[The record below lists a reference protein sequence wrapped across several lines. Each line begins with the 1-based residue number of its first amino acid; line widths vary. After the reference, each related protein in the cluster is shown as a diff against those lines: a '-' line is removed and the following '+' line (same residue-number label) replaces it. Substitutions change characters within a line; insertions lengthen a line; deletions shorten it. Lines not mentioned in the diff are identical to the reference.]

1 MLLIMAVSKAKPL
14 SFSTTIR
21 NPERIPDFLRCI
33 LPYEGKTLTSEV
45 IHDVIKNVIREKEY
59 TPMFVSRTPEL
70 KEILKD
76 EEAVFSDKQLE
87 FIIEKSPQKHKEAGF
102 EYGWDSRFDTWYKM
116 IKEFGFIKYAMG
128 KPVVIT
134 ATGHMLVDAY
144 MEEPCNEKK
153 IQTVFLNA
161 LMKYQTNNPLR
172 KNLNENV
179 PLPLLLSTIQY
190 LHDDPEENN
199 AGLARH
205 ELPILICWRDN
216 DAYAVY
222 QYIKKIRKSVGYTC
236 SDEYI
241 YEKCLEIL
249 ESDNRNY
256 LKIEKICHEAVDEYI
271 RKMRMSG
278 VLSLRGNGRF
288 LDINSFEQESAEYIM
303 NNYMDYPKFDEEDE
317 YIDYMGTI
325 DTNVLQI
332 EVQETVDFSDVR
344 KQTLYKYAAE
354 MSKEFIQKELLIVC
368 EKKESKHD
376 ILRYIN
382 APTRLEFLAS
392 IALVQNFEGLDV
404 NPNYSVDDE
413 GLPTFTASGGYAD
426 IECYDSDYDSY
437 FEVTLMC
444 GRADQV
450 NNEIIPIS
458 RHLKEAKE
466 KRRQASFS
474 VLVAPIIHP
483 DTKEAAEWQKMK
495 NGVDI
500 LTYNI
505 NEFIDTIDQEEK
517 VSHLLVN

>member
-1 MLLIMAVSKAKPL
+1 MAKSKAKPL

-21 NPERIPDFLRCI
+21 NPERIPNFLRCI
-33 LPYEGKTLTSEV
+33 LPFEGKILTSDIINEV
-45 IHDVIKNVIREKEY
+45 VKNVIREKEY
-59 TPMFVSRTPEL
+59 NPLYITRTPNL
-70 KEILKD
+70 KTIAQSEDCYFTD
-76 EEAVFSDKQLE
+76 EQLE
-87 FIIEKSPQKHKEAGF
+87 LIIEMSPQKHKEAGF
-102 EYGWDSRFDTWYKM
+102 KYGWDSRFDTWYKM

-128 KPVVIT
+128 KPIIIT

-144 MEEPCNEKK
+144 MEKPKNDKK

-161 LMKYQTNNPLR
+161 LMRYQTNNPLR

-179 PLPLLLSTIQY
+179 PLPLLLKVIQY
-190 LHDDPEENN
+190 FHDDPEEND

-216 DAYAVY
+216 DAFAAY
-222 QYIKKIRKSVGYTC
+222 QYIKQIRQDVGFTC

-241 YEKCLEIL
+241 YDKCLSIL

-256 LKIEKICHEAVDEYI
+256 LKMNKICHEAVDEYI

-278 VLSLRGNGRF
+278 LLSLRGNGRF
-288 LDINSFEQESAEYIM
+288 LDINSFEKESAVYVMKHYM
-303 NNYMDYPKFDEEDE
+303 NYPKFEEDDD

-325 DTNVLQI
+325 DSEILQI
-332 EVQETVDFSDVR
+332 EVKKAIDFSDVR
-344 KQTLYKYAAE
+344 KKTLYKYAAE
-354 MSKEFIQKELLIVC
+354 MSKETIQKELITVC
-368 EKKESKHD
+368 QKKESKHD
-376 ILRYIN
+376 VLRYIN
-382 APTRLEFLAS
+382 SPTRLEFLTS

-444 GRADQV
+444 GRSDQV

-458 RHLKEAKE
+458 RHLREAKE
-466 KRRQASFS
+466 KKRQESFS
-474 VLVAPIIHP
+474 VFVAPVIHP
-483 DTKEAAEWQKMK
+483 DTREAAEWQKLK
-495 NGVDI
+495 NNVDI
-500 LTYNI
+500 LTYDI
-505 NEFIDTIDQEEK
+505 NEFIEIIDKEIR
-517 VSHLLVN
+517 VSSLLIG

>member
-1 MLLIMAVSKAKPL
+1 MAVSKAKPL

-21 NPERIPDFLRCI
+21 NPERIPNFLRCI
-33 LPYEGKTLTSEV
+33 LPFEGKILTSDIIHEV
-45 IHDVIKNVIREKEY
+45 VKSVIREKEY
-59 TPMFVSRTPEL
+59 TPMYVSRTADL
-70 KEILKD
+70 KAISKSED
-76 EEAVFSDKQLE
+76 ETFSDKQLE
-87 FIIEKSPQKHKEAGF
+87 KIIEMSPQKHKEAGF

-128 KPVVIT
+128 KPITIT

-144 MEEPCNEKK
+144 MEEPCNDKK

-172 KNLNENV
+172 RNLNENV
-179 PLPLLLSTIQY
+179 PLPLLLKVIQY
-190 LHDDPEENN
+190 LHDDPDENN

-216 DAYAVY
+216 DAYAAY
-222 QYIKKIRKSVGYTC
+222 QYIKSIRKAVGFTC

-241 YEKCLEIL
+241 YEKCLSIL

-256 LKIEKICHEAVDEYI
+256 LKMEKICHEAVDEYI

-278 VLSLRGNGRF
+278 LLSLRGNGRF
-288 LDINSFEQESAEYIM
+288 LDINSFEAESAVYVM
-303 NNYMDYPKFDEEDE
+303 DNYMEYPKFDEEDA

-325 DTNVLQI
+325 DSKILQI
-332 EVQETVDFSDVR
+332 EVKQTIDFSDVR
-344 KQTLYKYAAE
+344 KQTLYKYASE
-354 MSKEFIQKELLIVC
+354 MSKESIQKELLLVC
-368 EKKESKHD
+368 EKKESKHN
-376 ILRYIN
+376 ILRFIN
-382 APTRLEFLAS
+382 APTRLEFLTS

-426 IECYDSDYDSY
+426 IECYDTDCDSY

-444 GRADQV
+444 GRSDQV

-466 KRRQASFS
+466 KRRQESFS
-474 VLVAPIIHP
+474 VLVAPVIHP

-495 NGVDI
+495 SGVDI
-500 LTYNI
+500 LTYDI
-505 NEFIDTIDQEEK
+505 NEFIENIDKKEK
-517 VSHLLVN
+517 VSCLLSI

>member
-1 MLLIMAVSKAKPL
+1 MAVSKAKPL

-21 NPERIPDFLRCI
+21 NPERIPNFLRCI
-33 LPYEGKTLTSEV
+33 LPFEGKILTSDIIHEV
-45 IHDVIKNVIREKEY
+45 VKSVIREKEY
-59 TPMFVSRTPEL
+59 TPMYVSRTADL
-70 KEILKD
+70 KAISKSED
-76 EEAVFSDKQLE
+76 ETFSDKQLE
-87 FIIEKSPQKHKEAGF
+87 KIIEMSPQKHKEAGF

-128 KPVVIT
+128 KPITIT

-144 MEEPCNEKK
+144 MEEPCNDKK

-172 KNLNENV
+172 RNLNENV
-179 PLPLLLSTIQY
+179 PLPLLLKVIQY
-190 LHDDPEENN
+190 LHDDPDENN

-216 DAYAVY
+216 DAYAAY
-222 QYIKKIRKSVGYTC
+222 QYIKSIRKAVGFTC

-241 YEKCLEIL
+241 YEKCLSIL

-256 LKIEKICHEAVDEYI
+256 LKMEKICHEAVDEYI

-278 VLSLRGNGRF
+278 LLSLRGNGRF
-288 LDINSFEQESAEYIM
+288 LDINSFEAESAVYVM
-303 NNYMDYPKFDEEDE
+303 DNYMEYPKFDEEDA

-325 DTNVLQI
+325 DSKILQI
-332 EVQETVDFSDVR
+332 EVKQTIDFSDVR
-344 KQTLYKYAAE
+344 KQTLYKYASE
-354 MSKEFIQKELLIVC
+354 MSKESIQKELLLVC
-368 EKKESKHD
+368 EKKESKHN
-376 ILRYIN
+376 ILRFIN
-382 APTRLEFLAS
+382 APTRLEFLTS

-426 IECYDSDYDSY
+426 IECYDTDCDSY

-444 GRADQV
+444 GRSDQV

-466 KRRQASFS
+466 KRRQESFS
-474 VLVAPIIHP
+474 VLIAPVIHP

-495 NGVDI
+495 SGVDI
-500 LTYNI
+500 LTYDI
-505 NEFIDTIDQEEK
+505 NEFIENIDKEEK
-517 VSHLLVN
+517 VSCLLSI